1 MADDIIVKIIDE
13 TVINVNIAEE
23 TSIVVNIDDVVPA
36 LSSSIF
42 VPDEDGLRIVKMYIK
57 NGKLKVKY
65 EGGE

>member
-23 TSIVVNIDDVVPA
+23 TSIVINIDDVVPA
-36 LSSSIF
+36 LSSNIF

-57 NGKLKVKY
+57 DGKLKVKY